1 MLSTDKTWLMWKTY
15 LGSEEAEATT
25 EILDK
30 IFELAKTY
38 FNAVKLIFKL
48 FDNYDQISQEFL
60 RL

>member
-1 MLSTDKTWLMWKTY
+1 MWKTY